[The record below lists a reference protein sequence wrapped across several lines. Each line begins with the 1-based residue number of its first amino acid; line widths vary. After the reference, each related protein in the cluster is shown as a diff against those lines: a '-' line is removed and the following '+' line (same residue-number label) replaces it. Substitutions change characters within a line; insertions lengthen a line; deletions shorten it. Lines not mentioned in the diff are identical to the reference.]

1 MVYREASAAA
11 VNAPRTGRVRFESAV
26 PQARIIDRVAY
37 VASFARRA
45 QDAGAAYLLG
55 QRVLSIQPE
64 ADGVTVVTNE
74 GSHRSRAVVL
84 AAGFGSP
91 LTRQLGMGAVSD
103 YVTGAQAVVS
113 TKDVSEVE
121 VHLSRDVAPGRALAG
136 LLVRRQARAHLD
148 RFIEGQQRHGKIA
161 SVIHHSARWGVP
173 LRPLRRTYRDRV
185 LVVGD
190 AAGQVKPTTGG
201 GIFYALLA
209 SKIVSQT
216 LAEALADDDL
226 SATRLSR
233 YQSRWKDL
241 LTQELEVGYSARRL
255 FESLFVRVS

>member
-1 MVYREASAAA
+1 MYREASAAA

-121 VHLSRDVAPGRALAG
+121 VHLSRDVAPGFFSWLVPTTPGRALAG

-161 SVIHHSARWGVP
+161 SVIHHSAC
-173 LRPLRRTYRDRV
+173 
-185 LVVGD
+185 
-190 AAGQVKPTTGG
+190 
-201 GIFYALLA
+201 
-209 SKIVSQT
+209 
-216 LAEALADDDL
+216 
-226 SATRLSR
+226 
-233 YQSRWKDL
+233 
-241 LTQELEVGYSARRL
+241 
-255 FESLFVRVS
+255 